1 VSKGVTTTSV
11 MLLVAAA
18 ATSVGAQGSDPEFDH
33 AKEFR
38 QSMGFEAGDAY
49 LRESL
54 AHPERFPSDAWGVPL
69 TNAETNELY
78 RRSRMVLDAS
88 DTVAEAGRM
97 DGFAGVYMDH
107 DRDGRLVFQFS
118 KGVQAA
124 EQAIAASMPS
134 DVDFG
139 VRKVDY
145 SLEELDAVGEDLLS
159 RADSLLDQDIQLVSL
174 RYDIQDNR
182 VVAAV
187 DGSPSSAERVFEDVS
202 GAFVVEAGE
211 AAVLDACNDVTDCR
225 PAKGGIRINDGKFC
239 TAAVVGKRTDGT
251 AHRVLITAGHCLQ
264 GNADGTWKHKGEVV
278 GTDEARIW
286 QQSSNQPYPTIPAD
300 IGIIDLDDGFRP
312 ASDSNNK
319 FIFTNGGTVYRFG
332 DLVNPPTDT
341 PVCTI
346 GAGSEDIG
354 WPAKRCGKIEA
365 YYIVR
370 LTCQNAGTDP
380 PCAWVEISVSVDFDS
395 TGGDSGAPYWIDPG
409 SSPYTLIGIHT
420 HSHEDGDGPYHTGKE
435 GWYVSMTRS
444 LHYLSQKS
452 PPVIVH
458 ACIDGNCSAP

>member
-1 VSKGVTTTSV
+1 
-11 MLLVAAA
+11 MLLMAAA

-49 LRESL
+49 VLESL
-54 AHPERFPSDAWGVPL
+54 ADPERFPSDAWGVPL

-124 EQAIAASMPS
+124 EQAISASMPS

-139 VRKVDY
+139 VRKVEH

-159 RADSLLDQDIQLVSL
+159 RADRLLDLDVQLVSL
-174 RYDIQDNR
+174 RYDIQNNR

-187 DGSPSSAERVFEDVS
+187 DGSTSRAEPVFEDVN
-202 GAFVVEAGE
+202 GAFRVVAGE
-211 AAVLDACNDVTDCR
+211 AAVLDACNDVTDCP
-225 PAKGGIRINDGKFC
+225 PAKGGIRINDGTFC
-239 TAAVVGKRTDGT
+239 TSAVVGKRRDGSP
-251 AHRVLITAGHCLQ
+251 HRVLITAGHCLQ
-264 GNADGTWKHKGEVV
+264 GNADGTWTHSGEVV
-278 GTDEARIW
+278 GTDEARVW
-286 QQSSNQPYPTIPAD
+286 SQSSSAPYPVINSD
-300 IGIIDLDDGFRP
+300 IGIIDLDDGFLP
-312 ASDSNNK
+312 ADGSNNK
-319 FIFTNGGTVYRFG
+319 FVFTNSGTVWRFG
-332 DLVNPPTDT
+332 DLENPPTET

-346 GAGSEDIG
+346 GAGSESKAG
-354 WPAKRCGKIEA
+354 WPAKRCGKVEA

-370 LTCQNAGTDP
+370 LTCQNPGTQP
-380 PCAWVEISVSVDFDS
+380 PCAWVDFSVSVDFDS
-395 TGGDSGAPYWIDPG
+395 TGGDSGAPYWIDTG

-420 HSHEDGDGPYHTGKE
+420 HSDEDGSQGPYHPGKE
-435 GWYVSMTRS
+435 GWYVSITRG
-444 LHYLSQKS
+444 LYYLSQKS

-458 ACIDGNCSAP
+458 ACIDGDCTAP